1 MKICLKGDKMEEL
14 KYVNRRNTNCGK
26 WDGLSYMFGRED
38 LIAMW
43 VADMDFQAP
52 ECVKEAMM
60 HYVEQGVFGYYAV
73 PPTYFNAFIEWEKK
87 HYGFTVEKKWIR
99 FSPGVV
105 AGFSWAIQIM
115 TNPGDAVIVM
125 TPVYYPFMNA
135 ILNNERKLITC
146 DLNNQNGSYT
156 INYENFEKKII
167 ENQVK
172 LFILCSPH
180 NPVGR
185 VWKREELARMMEICK
200 KHNVF
205 VISDEIH
212 QDLTYEG
219 HKNIPAYMVGDYDE
233 MLITMT
239 APSKTFN
246 LAGVQNSIILIEN
259 EELRNKWDKFVEG
272 IRVKSGNTFGYIAAE
287 AAYKDGE
294 EWYEAVK
301 NQIVKNF
308 NYLRDTLKQ
317 KLPHVVIAPL
327 EGTYLAWVDLS
338 AYEKPQNI
346 RDKVINQCKLAVDF
360 GDWFGGEKYKGFIR
374 MNLATSFENVVTAVD
389 ALVKCFQ

>member
-1 MKICLKGDKMEEL
+1 MEEL

-73 PPTYFNAFIEWEKK
+73 PPTYFYAFIEWEKK

-246 LAGVQNSIILIEN
+246 LAGVQNSIILIKN

-301 NQIVKNF
+301 NKIVKNF